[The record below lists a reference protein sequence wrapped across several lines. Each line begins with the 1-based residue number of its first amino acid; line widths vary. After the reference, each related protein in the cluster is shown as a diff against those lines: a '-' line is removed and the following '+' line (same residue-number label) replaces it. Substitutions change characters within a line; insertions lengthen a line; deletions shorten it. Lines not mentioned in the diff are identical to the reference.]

1 MTTTTPSASAP
12 GQLPD
17 DLLLSIDCGTQ
28 SVRALLF
35 DPRGE
40 LVAKSQVNLDDYV
53 VSRPGWMEHD
63 TDGFWS
69 AAAQACQKL
78 WVAHPAWRVAIRGV
92 SVTTQR
98 GTIMTIDKRGGAN
111 LPALIWLDQ
120 RRARKVPRIHPAW
133 RAAFRLAGVAPTVQ
147 YFQRE
152 AEVNWWAENEPQEW
166 ARAHKVLLLSG
177 LLNWRLTGR
186 FVDSVGSQVGYLPFD
201 FKSHAWAKGWD
212 WKWQAL
218 AVRPEQLPELVP
230 VGTVIGKISIAAS
243 SATGIPPGVPVVA
256 GAADKACEVLGSGC
270 LEPNIGGISFGTTA
284 TINVCTRRY
293 VEALSFVPPYPAAL
307 PGHFASEVQIFRG
320 YWMVRWFKEQFGH
333 PEQHAAAAA
342 GIAPETLLDELVAS
356 VPPGS
361 LGLTL
366 QPYWTPGIRH
376 PGPDAKGAII
386 GFGDAHTRAHVYRAI
401 LEGLAYAL
409 RDGRERI
416 ERKTKVPLTEL
427 RVSGGGSQSDAA
439 LQLTAD
445 VFRLPAIRPH
455 TYETSGLGAAI
466 DTAVGLGLHPDFE
479 TAVREMTRVGRTFEP
494 DRRNAD
500 LYDRLY
506 EQVYQKMYPR
516 LAPLYERIRN
526 ITGYPARD

>member
-1 MTTTTPSASAP
+1 MSPTPPPSTATT
-12 GQLPD
+12 D

-35 DPRGE
+35 DPRGR
-40 LVAKSQVNLDDYV
+40 LVAKSQVELNGYV
-53 VSRPGWMEHD
+53 IPQPGWMEHD
-63 TDGFWS
+63 PDAFWG
-69 AAAQACQKL
+69 AVAEACRQL
-78 WVAHPAWRVAIRGV
+78 WVGRTDLRVAVRGV

-98 GTIMTIDKRGGAN
+98 GTILPIDKRGRSQ

-120 RRARKVPRIHPAW
+120 RRAKRVPNINPVW
-133 RAAFRLAGVAPTVQ
+133 RTMFRLAGVAPTVR
-147 YFQRE
+147 YFQHE
-152 AEVNWWAENEPQEW
+152 AEVNWWAENEPSAW
-166 ARAHKVLLLSG
+166 AKTHKVLLLSG
-177 LLNWRLTGR
+177 FLNWKLTGR
-186 FVDSVGSQVGYLPFD
+186 FVDSIGAQVGYVPFD
-201 FKSHAWAKGWD
+201 FKAHAWAKRWD

-243 SATGIPPGVPVVA
+243 TATGIPPGVPVVA

-270 LEPNIGGISFGTTA
+270 LEPHVGGVSFGTTA
-284 TINVCTRRY
+284 TINVCTKRY

-307 PGHFASEVQIFRG
+307 PGHYAAEVQIFRG
-320 YWMVRWFKEQFGH
+320 YWMVRWFKEQFGDR
-333 PEQHAAAAA
+333 ELAAAA
-342 GIAPETLLDELVAS
+342 GRGLAPEALLDELVAS

-386 GFGDAHTRAHVYRAI
+386 GFGDTHTRAHLYRAI
-401 LEGLAYAL
+401 LEGLGYAL

-416 ERKTKVPLTEL
+416 EKKTKVPLTEL

-445 VFRLPAIRPH
+445 IFRLPASRPH

-466 DTAVGLGLHPDFE
+466 DTAVGLGLHPDFP
-479 TAVREMTRVGRTFEP
+479 TAVREMTRVARTFEP
-494 DRRNAD
+494 DRKNAD
-500 LYDRLY
+500 LYDALY
-506 EQVYQKMYPR
+506 TEVYQKMYGR

-526 ITGYPARD
+526 ITGYPGRA